1 MSNIDNI
8 INRVSRDIKGL
19 SSLDTSKEEKEEV
32 PFSVLGIDLSGSDTA
47 PPPIVSTDVTEEEAD
62 QLLAPYL
69 SPSKEVGGSLKVV
82 DPRAPDPRLQGW
94 ESMVLGDQDLSKEEV
109 DEYTESISEE
119 FEIPDYKYTMDQFKD
134 SPEANKLGK
143 KIYERAIKKEK
154 EKKEYFS
161 KIPNWQTGE
170 NLELF
175 KSGKLPKKPKGM
187 SIIPSAFQLPSDITG
202 DITKPEDQSYGEWLA
217 KYMSKSGYD
226 FASQILTV
234 VDINDMSKAEKMD
247 QAKALDMWINTSP
260 SISSTGRAA
269 WHTISDPVN
278 ALLLVGAGIISKVA
292 PRLAG
297 KLGISAASAL
307 EAELTQLG
315 VTKKLAKKLVSG
327 KRVSNKEAKT
337 LENLT
342 VPKKLSSGRVV
353 DVYLDA
359 GRVAEMGRKAKLDVA
374 GSRLKLA
381 PFAGTTWTTIGDYIE
396 QEKEIAA
403 GVPDYGKLDGDKIEK
418 AFLDYYF
425 PNENKL
431 LGQPE
436 NKGLSTYE
444 LMDKLRNEHYQKQI
458 FLPENVKTDID
469 AGRLGQAAIMGTGLG
484 TLLGVGGYTLG
495 RGMRKF
501 SDSRAIK
508 KGTYR
513 EGYKTTP
520 EVESALV
527 GKLDDNNQPVFTN
540 TYEPLP
546 DLQDKHIIG
555 THIKKGTSS
564 EDIFNEAVNINNIL
578 LPQTKDRDG
587 GIVQVSVD
595 RGTSKRE
602 LQDIKN
608 KFRLANIDLR
618 EVTPEPRK
626 PVGKPVSKRVEDRVV
641 RKLAEG
647 KSLTK
652 SEQKLVERIQEQA
665 EIREANRQ
673 IKEDGPLQFEGV
685 KVNDVKLSVTGRP
698 LSSASPVHVRS
709 KDVVETDSATGQP
722 MITKRN
728 AVTEFVA
735 DINTLL
741 GRGFKSSGAMGP
753 ELADI
758 TKRRDWSRKETALE
772 IKAAI
777 KNLKRARK
785 KEGMSN
791 EDLSFAINED
801 ILNVG
806 TIKGENYFVPA
817 SVQRE
822 INNLKRVI
830 QRNENEINDLL
841 GLTGEDRI
849 GLGMSGN
856 RVYITRNYEAN
867 FNPKYHKQI
876 EKVLGDPNNRGKY
889 YQRVHNARQ
898 YFKNL
903 MEREEGESAQDFAN
917 RVDGVISSY
926 VARVAREDV
935 PWFQN
940 IWDGRVSKQLGEYAT
955 KVLKERK
962 NLDLPILDLLGEVK
976 NPYRRIASTL
986 KNQNDLIAQIK
997 FFKEIEEYALKNLD
1011 EVIDLEGLFPK
1022 LPVTKTA
1029 FSKEPKSGA
1038 VTYNLDALVKE
1049 GLGKFGSRPIKGT
1062 EDTESLIL
1070 KDMFTTPYMANLIRQ
1085 GTRINLPFSSS
1096 RVMGRLAAFGQA
1108 GETILDIPSAYM
1120 LNAQGA
1126 IQALA
1131 MNGYLIG
1138 INPKLGAKNI
1148 KNLFSGVHL
1157 LMKQVKA
1164 GDPVAVK
1171 ELSDLKAQGI
1181 IESDVVGENIIQNVE
1196 LPPVGVRGIGDNSGE
1211 IPLGLFERGRG
1222 SMAST
1227 LGDAYDR
1234 GMKTFGGAYA
1244 VPDSWSK
1251 IVAHRIERDI
1261 LKDIYTV
1268 KDDDGSTR
1276 LLIPEDEL
1284 FKMASRTVRKVM
1296 PSYNDAWPIAKAL
1309 GRFPLGTFALFPSEI
1324 VRTGGNILIKVPFD
1338 DIMKGRS
1345 IKKNQ
1350 TYGKHSNK
1358 IGNKL
1363 YAKGITRTA
1372 FGIGVMLGL
1381 DEYIDSNNEAN
1392 NITEYDERGLDLLA
1406 PDWGKGARRYFIRPI
1421 EEVADGRIIG
1431 SYLASTQ
1438 FDAYDTMKLPY
1449 RQTLGKWMAGKDVTD
1464 IEMKELVDGL
1474 YAASIAPYT
1483 SPKFLWEAIMNIV
1496 ANQDL
1501 ETGRPIHSKV
1511 PLEPDMDRF
1520 WTEVEEVMSN
1530 IMPGSTKIID
1540 RWKKMFA
1547 SEQHRRKLA
1556 IEKDPDNKNPED
1568 LGRTNYGFP
1577 LTIKDLAIWTL
1588 SGVRPNTFDLKKSI
1602 GFNLSKD
1609 IKGLGHSPK
1618 ELLREI
1624 SKLPDKAYTKETE
1637 QKIVDIYKDFQ
1648 NRNYQATSDLADKA
1662 RIFAN
1667 MSYTNLKGKRVP
1679 LGIEGVLAAASRNFW
1694 YEIPPKLLIAN
1705 LNRNVKDGIFRADN
1719 PIDLKNE
1726 ITRIFMD
1733 KGWAT
1738 QAESLLQALGRAYGE
1753 RPVRELKGGSDQS
1766 YTYGNVDDQIKRIQ
1780 QLLKSP

>member
-1 MSNIDNI
+1 MTNRFSKYVESDTDNEEEVSPSSNRFDKYVTPV
-8 INRVSRDIKGL
+8 VSKPPVVPKP
-19 SSLDTSKEEKEEV
+19 SEKEKEKV
-32 PFSVLGIDLSGSDTA
+32 VSPDTA
-47 PPPIVSTDVTEEEAD
+47 PPPILSTDVTGDQAS
-62 QLLAPYL
+62 QLLEPYTPPKQIGGFL
-69 SPSKEVGGSLKVV
+69 EVEVPETKPELK
-82 DPRAPDPRLQGW
+82 GW
-94 ESMVLGDQDLSKEEV
+94 ESMVLGKGIRPDIDLSTIE
-109 DEYTESISEE
+109 EE
-119 FEIPDYKYTMDQFKD
+119 FEIPKYKYTMDEFKN
-134 SPEANKLGK
+134 SREANKLGK
-143 KIYERAIKKEK
+143 RLYERLIKKDK
-154 EKKEYFS
+154 EKKEYYS
-161 KIPNWQTGE
+161 KMPNWQTGE

-175 KSGKLPKKPKGM
+175 KSGKLPKKPEGM
-187 SIIPSAFQLPSDITG
+187 SAFPSGFQSPSDITG

-217 KYMSKSGYD
+217 EYMSKSGYD
-226 FASQILTV
+226 FTSQILTV
-234 VDINDMSKAEKMD
+234 VDINNMSKAEKMD
-247 QAKALDMWINTSP
+247 QAKAMDMWINTSP
-260 SISSTGRAA
+260 SMSSTLRAG

-278 ALLLVGAGIISKVA
+278 AFLLFGAGILSKVA
-292 PRLAG
+292 PKLAG

-307 EAELTQLG
+307 QAELTQLG

-337 LENLT
+337 LESLSY
-342 VPKKLSSGRVV
+342 PKKLSSGRTV
-353 DVYLDA
+353 DIPFDSA
-359 GRVAEMGRKAKLDVA
+359 RVAEMKRQAKINVA
-374 GSRLKLA
+374 ESRLKLA
-381 PFAGTTWTTIGDYIE
+381 PLAGTTWTTLGDYIE

-403 GVPDYGKLDGDKIEK
+403 GVPDYGKLDSDKIEK
-418 AFLDYYF
+418 SFIDYF
-425 PNENKL
+425 IKNQTKL
-431 LGQPE
+431 FKQPE
-436 NKGLSTYE
+436 NKGLSTDD
-444 LMDKLRNEHYQKQI
+444 LINKLRSEHYQKEI

-469 AGRLGQAAIMGTGLG
+469 AGRLSQAVTMGLG
-484 TLLGVGGYTLG
+484 VGTFLGAGGYTLG
-495 RGMRKF
+495 VGMRKF
-501 SDSRAIK
+501 SNSRAK
-508 KGTYR
+508 QKGTYR

-540 TYEPLP
+540 TYESLP

-626 PVGKPVSKRVEDRVV
+626 PVGKPVSKKVEDRVV
-641 RKLAEG
+641 RKLVEG
-647 KSLTK
+647 KPLTK
-652 SEQKLVERIQEQA
+652 SDWKLVDRIQEQA
-665 EIREANRQ
+665 EIREANKQ
-673 IKEDGPLQFEGV
+673 IREDGPLQFEGV
-685 KVNDVKLSVTGRP
+685 KVDDVKLSVTGRP

-709 KDVVETDSATGQP
+709 KDVVETDDVTGQP
-722 MITKRN
+722 MITRRN
-728 AVTEFVA
+728 AVTEFIA
-735 DINTLL
+735 DLNTMIL
-741 GRGFKSSGAMGP
+741 GRGFKSSGAMGG

-758 TKRRDWSRKETALE
+758 SKGKDWSRKQTAID

-777 KNLKRARK
+777 KNLKRAQK
-785 KEGMSN
+785 KTKISN

-801 ILNVG
+801 VLNVG
-806 TIKGENYFVPA
+806 TIKGETYTVPA
-817 SVQRE
+817 SVKRE
-822 INNLKRVI
+822 IYKLKRLI
-830 QRNENEINDLL
+830 QENENEINDLL

-867 FNPKYHKQI
+867 FNPKYYKEI
-876 EKVLGDPNNRGKY
+876 EKVLGDPTNRGKY
-889 YQRVHNARQ
+889 YQRVKEART

-903 MEREEGESAQDFAN
+903 MERKEGESDQAFAN

-940 IWDGRVSKQLGEYAT
+940 IWDGKVGQQLGEYTT
-955 KVLKERK
+955 KVLKDRK
-962 NLDLPILDLLGEVK
+962 NLDQPILNLLGEVK

-986 KNQNDLIAQIK
+986 KNQNDLIAQIQ
-997 FFKEIEEYALKNLD
+997 FFKDIEEYALKNLG
-1011 EVIDLEGLFPK
+1011 EVIDLEGLIPK

-1029 FSKEPKSGA
+1029 FSKEPKSGG
-1038 VTYNLDALVKE
+1038 VNYNLGDLVKE
-1049 GLGKFGSRPIKGT
+1049 GLGKFGSRTIKGT
-1062 EDTESLIL
+1062 DDTESLIL
-1070 KDMFTTPYMANLIRQ
+1070 KDMFTTKYMADLIRQ
-1085 GTRINLPFSSS
+1085 GTRVNLPLSNS
-1096 RVMGRLAAFGQA
+1096 RFMGRIAALGQA

-1126 IQALA
+1126 MQALA

-1148 KNLFSGVHL
+1148 KNLFSSVYL
-1157 LMKQVKA
+1157 LMKQARAK
-1164 GDPVAVK
+1164 DPVAVK

-1181 IESDVVGENIIQNVE
+1181 IESDIVGENIIQNVE
-1196 LPPVGVRGIGDNSGE
+1196 LPSVGVRGIGDNSGE

-1222 SMAST
+1222 SMKSI
-1227 LGDAYDR
+1227 LGDSYDR
-1234 GMKTFGGAYA
+1234 GMKFFGRTYA
-1244 VPDSWSK
+1244 LPDSWSK
-1251 IVAHRIERDI
+1251 IVAHRIERDL

-1268 KDDDGSTR
+1268 KDNDGSTR

-1309 GRFPLGTFALFPSEI
+1309 GRFPLGTYALFPSEI
-1324 VRTGGNILIKVPFD
+1324 IRTSGNMLLKVPFD
-1338 DIMKGRS
+1338 DIELGRS

-1372 FGIGVMLGL
+1372 FGIGVMLGI
-1381 DEYIDSNNEAN
+1381 DAYIDSNNEATG
-1392 NITEYDERGLDLLA
+1392 ITEYDDRGLDLLA
-1406 PDWGKGARRYFIRPI
+1406 PDWGKGARKLHTRPI
-1421 EEVADGRIIG
+1421 QEISDGRIIG

-1449 RQTLGKWMAGKDVTD
+1449 RQTLGKWMSGKEVTSV
-1464 IEMKELVDGL
+1464 EMKELVDGL

-1483 SPKFLWEAIMNIV
+1483 SPKFLYEAIMNVV

-1511 PLEPDMDRF
+1511 PNESTMNRF
-1520 WTEVEEVMSN
+1520 WTEAEEILSN
-1530 IMPGSTKIID
+1530 IMPGSGKVIN
-1540 RWKKMFA
+1540 RWRKMFA

-1577 LTIKDLAIWTL
+1577 LSMKDLAIWTI

-1609 IKGLGHSPK
+1609 IKGLGEGPR

-1624 SKLPDKAYTKETE
+1624 SKLPDAAYTKETE

-1667 MSYTNLKGKRVP
+1667 MSYINLDGKRVP
-1679 LGIEGVLAAASRNFW
+1679 LGIEGVLAAASSDFW

-1705 LNRNVKDGIFRADN
+1705 LNRNIKQGYFRGDN
-1719 PIDLKNE
+1719 PLQLNKQIIK
-1726 ITRIFMD
+1726 IFTN
-1733 KGWAT
+1733 KGWTT
-1738 QAESLLQALGRAYGE
+1738 QAPSLLKALGNAY
-1753 RPVRELKGGSDQS
+1753 Q
-1766 YTYGNVDDQIKRIQ
+1766 NQAIKP
-1780 QLLKSP
+1780 LEKKK

>member
-47 PPPIVSTDVTEEEAD
+47 PPPILSTDVTKD
-62 QLLAPYL
+62 QASQLVEPYT
-69 SPSKEVGGSLKVV
+69 PPEQVGGFLEVEVPETKPELK
-82 DPRAPDPRLQGW
+82 GW
-94 ESMVLGDQDLSKEEV
+94 ESIILGKGIRPDIDLSTFEEDV
-109 DEYTESISEE
+109 R
-119 FEIPDYKYTMDQFKD
+119 IPEYKYNMNQLKEN
-134 SPEANKLGK
+134 SKWNKIGK
-143 KIYERAIKKEK
+143 RLYERLIKKDK
-154 EKKEYFS
+154 EKKEYYS

-170 NLELF
+170 NLELLE
-175 KSGKLPKKPKGM
+175 SGKLPKEPEGM
-187 SIIPSAFQLPSDITG
+187 SVLPSGFQAPSDITG
-202 DITKPEDQSYGEWLA
+202 DITKPKDQSHGEWLA
-217 KYMSKSGYD
+217 EYMSKSGYD
-226 FASQILTV
+226 FTSQLLTV
-234 VDINDMSKAEKMD
+234 ADINSMSKAEKMD
-247 QAKALDMWINTSP
+247 MAKAMNMWIDTSP
-260 SISSTGRAA
+260 SISSTLRAG

-278 ALLLVGAGIISKVA
+278 AFLLVGAGILSKVA

-342 VPKKLSSGRVV
+342 VPKTLSSGTTVKV
-353 DVYLDA
+353 ALDSS
-359 GRVAEMGRKAKLDVA
+359 RVAEMKRQAKINVA
-374 GSRLKLA
+374 ESRLKLS
-381 PFAGTTWTTIGDYIE
+381 PLAGTGWTTVGDYIE

-403 GVPDYGKLDGDKIEK
+403 GVPDYGKLDSDKIEK
-418 AFLDYYF
+418 DFKDYF
-425 PNENKL
+425 IKNETKL
-431 LGQPE
+431 LKQPE
-436 NKGLSTYE
+436 NKNLSTDD
-444 LMDKLRNEHYQKQI
+444 LMNKLREEHFQKQI

-469 AGRLGQAAIMGTGLG
+469 AGRLGGAA
-484 TLLGVGGYTLG
+484 LLGIGFGTFLGAGGYTLG
-495 RGMRKF
+495 IGMRKF
-501 SDSRAIK
+501 SDFRARK

-540 TYEPLP
+540 TYESLP
-546 DLQDKHIIG
+546 DLQGKHIIG

-618 EVTPEPRK
+618 EVTPEPKK
-626 PVGKPVSKRVEDRVV
+626 PVGKPVSKKAEDKVV
-641 RKLAEG
+641 RKLVEG
-647 KSLTK
+647 KPLTK
-652 SEQKLVERIQEQA
+652 SDWKLVDRIQEQA
-665 EIREANRQ
+665 EIREANKQ
-673 IKEDGPLQFEGV
+673 IREDGPLQFEGV
-685 KVNDVKLSVTGRP
+685 KVNDTKLSVTGRP

-722 MITKRN
+722 MITRRN

-741 GRGFKSSGAMGP
+741 GRGFKSSGAMGE
-753 ELADI
+753 ELAEI
-758 TKRRDWSRKETALE
+758 TKRRDTARKGTA
-772 IKAAI
+772 INIRAAI
-777 KNLKRARK
+777 KNLKRAQK

-801 ILNVG
+801 VLNVG
-806 TIKGENYFVPA
+806 TIKGENYFVPLL
-817 SVQRE
+817 VQRE

-876 EKVLGDPNNRGKY
+876 EKVLGDPTNRGKY
-889 YQRVHNARQ
+889 YQRVKEARD

-903 MEREEGESAQDFAN
+903 MEREEGESDQAFAN

-940 IWDGRVSKQLGEYAT
+940 IWDGKVSKQLGEYAT

-962 NLDLPILDLLGEVK
+962 NLDQPILNLLGEVK

-986 KNQNDLIAQIK
+986 QNQNSLISQIK
-997 FFKEIEEYALKNLD
+997 FFKEIEEYALKNLG
-1011 EVIDLEGLFPK
+1011 EVIDLEGLIPK
-1022 LPVTKTA
+1022 LPVQRAA
-1029 FSKEPKSGA
+1029 FSKTPRSGNVTEP
-1038 VTYNLDALVKE
+1038 LDKLVKE

-1070 KDMFTTPYMANLIRQ
+1070 KDMFTTPYMAKLIQ
-1085 GTRINLPFSSS
+1085 EGTRLSFPDTIVGNSI
-1096 RVMGRLAAFGQA
+1096 VGRYLGRIAAFGQA
-1108 GETILDIPSAYM
+1108 GKTILDIPSAYM
-1120 LNAQGA
+1120 LNTQGA
-1126 IQALA
+1126 MQALA

-1138 INPKLGAKNI
+1138 ANPKLAPKNI
-1148 KNLFSGVHL
+1148 KEIFSSVYL
-1157 LMKQVKA
+1157 LMKQARAK
-1164 GDPVAVK
+1164 DPVAVK
-1171 ELSDLKAQGI
+1171 ELSDLKSQGV
-1181 IESDVVGENIIQNVE
+1181 IESDIVGENIVQNLE
-1196 LPPVGVRGIGDNSGE
+1196 LPAGTRGIGDNSGE

-1227 LGDAYDR
+1227 LGDSYDR
-1234 GMKTFGGAYA
+1234 GMTVFGGAYA
-1244 VPDSWSK
+1244 LPDSWTK
-1251 IVAHRIERDI
+1251 IVAHKIERNI

-1309 GRFPLGTFALFPSEI
+1309 GKFPLGTFALFPSEI
-1324 VRTGGNILIKVPFD
+1324 IRTNSNIFFGVPFE

-1363 YAKGITRTA
+1363 YAKGGVRLA
-1372 FGIGVMLGL
+1372 FAIGSYVAV
-1381 DEYIDSNNEAN
+1381 DAIIRSNNEAN
-1392 NITEYDERGLDLLA
+1392 GITEYDDRGLDLLA
-1406 PDWGKGARRYFIRPI
+1406 PEWGKGARRYFTRPI

-1431 SYLASTQ
+1431 SYIASTQ
-1438 FDAYDTMKLPY
+1438 FDANDTMKLPF
-1449 RQTLGKWMAGKDVTD
+1449 RQTLGKYMSGKDITD
-1464 IEMKELVDGL
+1464 IEMKELMQGL
-1474 YAASIAPYT
+1474 YAASIGPYT
-1483 SPKFLWEAIMNIV
+1483 NKKFLYDAIMNIV

-1511 PLEPDMDRF
+1511 PNESTMDRF
-1520 WTEVEEVMSN
+1520 WNNAEELFSS
-1530 IMPGSTKIID
+1530 IMPDSAKLINA
-1540 RWKKMFA
+1540 WKEMFA

-1556 IEKDPDNKNPED
+1556 IERDPDNKNPED

-1577 LTIKDLAIWTL
+1577 LTIKDLAIWTI
-1588 SGVRPNTFDLKKSI
+1588 GGIRPNTFDLKKAI

-1609 IKGLGHSPK
+1609 IKGLGEGPR

-1624 SKLPDKAYTKETE
+1624 SKLPDAAYTKETE
-1637 QKIVDIYKDFQ
+1637 QKIVGIYKDFQ

-1662 RIFAN
+1662 RIFSN

-1679 LGIEGVLAAASRNFW
+1679 LGIEGVLSAASRDFW

-1705 LNRNVKDGIFRADN
+1705 LNRNVKNGFFRADN

-1733 KGWAT
+1733 KGWTT

-1753 RPVRELKGGSDQS
+1753 QPVRELKGGPDQS
-1766 YTYGNVDDQIKRIQ
+1766 YTYGNVDDQIKRIER
-1780 QLLKSP
+1780 LLKSP